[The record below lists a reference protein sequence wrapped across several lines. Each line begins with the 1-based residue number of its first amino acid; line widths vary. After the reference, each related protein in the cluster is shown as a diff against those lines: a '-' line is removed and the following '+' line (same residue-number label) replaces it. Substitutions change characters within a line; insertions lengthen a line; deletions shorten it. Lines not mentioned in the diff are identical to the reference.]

1 MQHAASPPET
11 LTPLILMAQA
21 RGDELCRYEIAN
33 CATAQ
38 IAFDNAD
45 DAKETQPVISV
56 GKQGRFAVSRE
67 GSHAKRF
74 FQVVAF

>member
-1 MQHAASPPET
+1 
-11 LTPLILMAQA
+11 LILQAQA
-21 RGDELCRYEIAN
+21 RGKELHGYEIAN

-56 GKQGRFAVSRE
+56 GKQGGFVASRE

-74 FQVVAF
+74 FQVLVL

>member
-1 MQHAASPPET
+1 MHHAASPPST
-11 LTPLILMAQA
+11 LPLLILQA
-21 RGDELCRYEIAN
+21 RARGEELHGNEIAN

-45 DAKETQPVISV
+45 DAKETQPVISE
-56 GKQGRFAVSRE
+56 GKQGRFVAGRE

-74 FQVVAF
+74 FQVLAL